1 MHTQECYFRS
11 PFPASYKV
19 VEFKDANKFFFLPNL
34 HWNVSFWPRLRS
46 REKSQLVFVVCPQ
59 SLSLNREKSEASLV
73 WQRLKLH
80 FCLTLVFKYNRGLLW
95 IGEEGLPP
103 LTEVTGG
110 VKYSGREGGGAVWKY
125 VSVEPDVFYRLLV
138 LEFLILL
145 LN

>member
-46 REKSQLVFVVCPQ
+46 REKSQLVFVVSAIVITKSREERGEP
-59 SLSLNREKSEASLV
+59 SLTEAQVTFLFNFSFQIQPGAV
-73 WQRLKLH
+73 
-80 FCLTLVFKYNRGLLW
+80 NRG
-95 IGEEGLPP
+95 GRAAPP